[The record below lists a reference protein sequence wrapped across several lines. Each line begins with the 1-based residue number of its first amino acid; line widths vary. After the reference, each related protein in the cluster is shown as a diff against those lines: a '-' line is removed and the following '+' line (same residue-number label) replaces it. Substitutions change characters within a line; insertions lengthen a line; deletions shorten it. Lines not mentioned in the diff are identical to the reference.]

1 MTSVVAGIGWHVIG
15 AGMAASFYAPI
26 EKVKQWSWETTWALA
41 GLFSWILLPI
51 SVSLFLLP
59 DFGGF
64 YAAMDASLLLKV
76 ALFGAMWGVGNVS
89 YGLTMRYLGM
99 SLGIGVAIG
108 VTLIVGT
115 LVPPVMHGQTAMLF
129 TTTSG
134 LLTMAGVLVALVGVA
149 VVSWAGHQKEMLLK
163 GASAAGEAREF
174 NVALGL
180 GLAVLCGIF
189 SSGMSFAID
198 AAKPMETAALGLGV
212 NPLYAALPSYVVIM
226 GGGGENGR
234 PLRGGVDRNART
246 VTACGATARRPL
258 RGGVDRNHQIR
269 RLTGI
274 AMVAPCAGAW
284 IETTL
289 RGMLVSPAR
298 CRPLRG
304 GVDRNGSDAS
314 PSTTAATSPPARGVD
329 RNLIPQVARRRTS
342 SRPLRGGVDR
352 NWFDLFPCDRDFQS
366 PPARGRGSK
375 PGRRSAVAGGA
386 LSPPARGRGS
396 KHGDRADRR
405 RHRPS
410 PPARGRGS
418 KPPACARTPR
428 ASSSPPA
435 RGRGSK
441 HG

>member
-226 GGGGENGR
+226 GGGALVNLTYCFVRLAALKRLSLKQDLALPASALGRNAVLAAAGGIMWYLQFFFYAWGAANIPQSMSYVNWMLHMSIYVLCGGIVGLALGEWKGVRGR
-234 PLRGGVDRNART
+234 PLQ
-246 VTACGATARRPL
+246 L
-258 RGGVDRNHQIR
+258 
-269 RLTGI
+269 L
-274 AMVAPCAGAW
+274 CAGIVIIIVAAN
-284 IETTL
+284 L
-289 RGMLVSPAR
+289 VGLGMKS
-298 CRPLRG
+298 
-304 GVDRNGSDAS
+304 
-314 PSTTAATSPPARGVD
+314 
-329 RNLIPQVARRRTS
+329 
-342 SRPLRGGVDR
+342 
-352 NWFDLFPCDRDFQS
+352 
-366 PPARGRGSK
+366 
-375 PGRRSAVAGGA
+375 
-386 LSPPARGRGS
+386 
-396 KHGDRADRR
+396 
-405 RHRPS
+405 
-410 PPARGRGS
+410 
-418 KPPACARTPR
+418 
-428 ASSSPPA
+428 
-435 RGRGSK
+435 
-441 HG
+441 